1 MGFAARKHVPCQIR
15 NASSYKLTPRLWR
28 EIATCGFMCPKKCD
42 MADDTDKPVL
52 LREFEVWED
61 CDEELIY

>member
-1 MGFAARKHVPCQIR
+1 
-15 NASSYKLTPRLWR
+15 
-28 EIATCGFMCPKKCD
+28 MCPKKCD